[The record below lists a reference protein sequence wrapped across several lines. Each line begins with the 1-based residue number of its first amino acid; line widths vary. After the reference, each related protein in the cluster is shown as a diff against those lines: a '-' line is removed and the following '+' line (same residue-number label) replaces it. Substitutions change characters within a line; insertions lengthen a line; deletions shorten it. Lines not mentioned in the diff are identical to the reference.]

1 MKAPRARG
9 VGVTDASTPGLEAVL
24 DLERPTLVRVDAE
37 GPIGKPVGSEG
48 LAMKGLQLPRLL
60 CGTLQN
66 AEDAPLQEPPAPM
79 AHASRQA
86 L

>member
-1 MKAPRARG
+1 M
-9 VGVTDASTPGLEAVL
+9 GVTDASTAGFEAVL
-24 DLERPTLVRVDAE
+24 DLKRPTLVRVDAE
-37 GPIGKPVGSEG
+37 GSIGKPGGSEG
-48 LAMKGLQLPRLL
+48 LAAKGLQLPRLL

-66 AEDAPLQEPPAPM
+66 PENAPLQEPPAPM